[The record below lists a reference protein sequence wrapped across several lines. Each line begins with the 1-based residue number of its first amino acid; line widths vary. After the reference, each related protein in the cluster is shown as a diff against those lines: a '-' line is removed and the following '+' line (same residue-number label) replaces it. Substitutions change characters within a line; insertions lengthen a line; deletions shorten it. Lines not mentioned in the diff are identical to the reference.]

1 MKKILLPLII
11 SIFSF
16 GASAESVD
24 YVLDVANSI
33 TAFDASKSDFNI
45 YYTAKEGTKARI
57 GNTSGKRYY
66 PISLTFKGAGIS
78 INDKVSTNP
87 SCWNLLGNF
96 DFTLDATKGEQTI
109 IKNEST
115 AYISNQTKQILIQA
129 GTAEGE
135 TSTKPS
141 AFIDLGTSYW
151 ENKSSAEGSSQ
162 RPGFDI
168 QVDTK
173 IGTSA
178 ETYSHEYA
186 VIFASNSRL
195 NISNNSTFTIEG
207 GTRYY
212 MDTTNAKLS
221 AENGNNSI
229 IIVDEGSTL
238 YLKGAKNSVES
249 KTSFTV
255 NGTLKLGDNTS
266 FETTSTVFKTTINNL
281 TTGSNVALVI
291 GNETQ
296 INSGV
301 TLGALTLKD
310 TANLSVGDIT
320 LNGAYTDSENS
331 KLTYTGKFT
340 YNNDSRLTINSAL
353 TTSGDFEQSLTTDK
367 GVRITNSLTLNS
379 GADWSVDGKVEVYEN
394 ATLTI
399 NEGAKL
405 TINGPASNAKNGR
418 LILYKNSK
426 VYLNAENCTS
436 MGDLYYLKIATMNT
450 AEVANVYVQANQ
462 KINSFYVNKSIL
474 NLYMSDD
481 VMLELTTAAT
491 GWAVDGVG
499 DGELRIHNFKEETI
513 KVSGKESSVLA
524 GIEKYVKLYDNNG
537 TLLGNATLSNGWIAL
552 VVPEPAEWAM
562 ILGALA
568 LGLAVYRRRK

>member
-1 MKKILLPLII
+1 MKNLIL
-11 SIFSF
+11 SIF
-16 GASAESVD
+16 ALATLSAFAEKMD
-24 YVLDVANSI
+24 YVIDIASDYKTKPFPQNTVAE
-33 TAFDASKSDFNI
+33 FDI
-45 YYTAKEGTKARI
+45 YYTAAAGGSARM
-57 GNTSGKRYY
+57 GNVSGKDHT
-66 PISLTFKGAGIS
+66 PISLTFKGAGYTV
-78 INDKVSTNP
+78 DEMTSTNP
-87 SCWNLLGNF
+87 KNWNLLGDF
-96 DFTLDATKGEQTI
+96 YFTLDATKGEQTI
-109 IKNEST
+109 ITNESS
-115 AYISNQTKQILIQA
+115 AYIYNQTGFISVKA
-129 GTAEGE
+129 D
-135 TSTKPS
+135 STGGSPS
-141 AFIDLGTSYW
+141 AFIDVGASYW
-151 ENKSSAEGSSQ
+151 QNIGGQTASSQ
-162 RPGFDI
+162 TPGFDI
-168 QVDTK
+168 QADTT
-173 IGTSA
+173 IGTTA
-178 ETYSHEYA
+178 ENYSEEYM
-186 VIFASNSRL
+186 VTFERRSRL
-195 NISNNSTFTIEG
+195 NVSNNATLTIEG
-207 GTRYY
+207 GTKYVY
-212 MDTTNAKLS
+212 APVSTETKTSPTINVA
-221 AENGNNSI
+221 
-229 IIVDEGSTL
+229 EGSTL
-238 YLKGAKNSVES
+238 YLKGAKNLVG
-249 KTSFTV
+249 TDASFTV
-255 NGTLKLGDNTS
+255 NGTLRLGDDTS
-266 FETTSTVFKTTINNL
+266 FETTSTALKTTINNL
-281 TTGSNVALVI
+281 STGSNVALVI

-320 LNGAYTDSENS
+320 LNGAYSDSANS
-331 KLTYTGKFT
+331 KLNYTGKFT

-353 TTSGDFEQSLTTDK
+353 TTSGDFEQSLATDK

-405 TINGPASNAKNGR
+405 TVNGPASNAKNGR

-462 KINSFYVNKSIL
+462 KLNSFYVNQTIL

-481 VMLELTTAAT
+481 VMLELTAVVT
-491 GWAVDGVG
+491 GWAVDGDG

-537 TLLGNATLSNGWIAL
+537 TLLGNATLSNGWITL
-552 VVPEPAEWAM
+552 VAVPEPAEWAM

-568 LGLAVYRRRK
+568 LGL

>member
-1 MKKILLPLII
+1 M
-11 SIFSF
+11 
-16 GASAESVD
+16 GAS
-24 YVLDVANSI
+24 YWQNI
-33 TAFDASKSDFNI
+33 GGQTA
-45 YYTAKEGTKARI
+45 
-57 GNTSGKRYY
+57 
-66 PISLTFKGAGIS
+66 
-78 INDKVSTNP
+78 
-87 SCWNLLGNF
+87 
-96 DFTLDATKGEQTI
+96 
-109 IKNEST
+109 
-115 AYISNQTKQILIQA
+115 
-129 GTAEGE
+129 
-135 TSTKPS
+135 
-141 AFIDLGTSYW
+141 
-151 ENKSSAEGSSQ
+151 SSQ
-162 RPGFDI
+162 TPGFDI
-168 QVDTK
+168 QADTT
-173 IGTSA
+173 IGTTA
-178 ETYSHEYA
+178 ENYSEEYM
-186 VIFASNSRL
+186 VTFERRSRL
-195 NISNNSTFTIEG
+195 NVSNNATLTIEG
-207 GTRYY
+207 GTKYVY
-212 MDTTNAKLS
+212 APVSTETKTSPTINVA
-221 AENGNNSI
+221 
-229 IIVDEGSTL
+229 EGSTL
-238 YLKGAKNSVES
+238 YLKGAKNLVG
-249 KTSFTV
+249 TDASFTV
-255 NGTLKLGDNTS
+255 NGTLRLGDDTS
-266 FETTSTVFKTTINNL
+266 FETTSTALKTTINNL
-281 TTGSNVALVI
+281 STGSNVALVI

-320 LNGAYTDSENS
+320 LNGAYSDSANS
-331 KLTYTGKFT
+331 KLNYTGKFT

-353 TTSGDFEQSLTTDK
+353 TTSGDFEQSLATDK

-405 TINGPASNAKNGR
+405 TVNGPASNAKNGR

-462 KINSFYVNKSIL
+462 KLNSFYVNQTIL

-481 VMLELTTAAT
+481 VMLELTAVVT
-491 GWAVDGVG
+491 GWAVDGDG

-537 TLLGNATLSNGWIAL
+537 TLLGNATLSNGWITL
-552 VVPEPAEWAM
+552 VAVPEPAEWAM